1 MTTELGT
8 VKPTN
13 IEDEIR
19 SSYLD
24 YAMSVIV
31 SRALPDVR
39 DGLKPVQR
47 RILFAMD
54 ELGLHSGAAYK
65 KSARIVGEVLGK
77 YHPHGDVPVYNAM
90 VRMAQDFSMRYPL
103 IDGQGNFGSVDG
115 DSPAAMRY
123 TEARLSPIAAEMLI
137 DIDKDTV
144 DFMPNFD
151 GSLQEPTVLPA
162 RLPNLLLNGAAGIA
176 VGMATNI
183 PPHNL
188 NEICDAIVHL
198 IDHPDATME
207 DLMALVPGPDF
218 PTGGII
224 LGSDGIRMAYSTG
237 KGRIVIRSKVQIEEI
252 RGNRQALV
260 VTELPFQVNKADL
273 ITRIAE
279 LVKDG
284 RIDGVSDIRDESDR
298 RGIRVVIELK
308 RDANPRRVLD
318 ALFKHTQ
325 LQTAFGV
332 NMLALADGVPRVM
345 NLKRIL
351 QLYIE
356 HRHRVITRRTQYEL
370 EKAQQRAHILEGL
383 RVAIDHL
390 DEVIAI
396 IRNSRN
402 AETARTNL
410 MNRFKLTEAKAQAIL
425 DMQLRRLAALE
436 RKKIEE
442 EHAEVLKQ
450 IAYLSDLLAHPEKI
464 YGLIRNDAL
473 QLKEKY
479 GDPRRTQI
487 VAEAPEEISEE
498 DLIPD
503 IKVLVTLTSRGYI
516 KRMAAD
522 GYRTQGRGG
531 RGIKGMVTREQDAV
545 TQAVVC
551 STLDYLLLFT
561 DAGKVYRLRANDIP
575 DAGRTARGLPVIN
588 LVNIDPS
595 EHITNMIAIE
605 GKGGTTPANGRYL
618 TIATRRGKI
627 KRTPLD
633 AFESVRS
640 SGLIALGLEEGD
652 LVCSVRLTDGSH
664 HIAIFTSTGQAIR
677 FPEEQV
683 RPMGRQAV
691 GVTAIKLADSDE
703 VIGMEAVKGHH
714 QLLLASAKGLAKRL
728 AAGEIPIHH
737 RGGKGVRVMKLSSK
751 SGPLAVVCRVD
762 ENGQLMAVSAGGL
775 VIRTSAADVPLQG
788 RTTQGVHFMKVG
800 EDDVVT
806 AVYATTNEAGPN

>member
-1 MTTELGT
+1 MTAEIGT
-8 VKPTN
+8 VRPTN

-47 RILFAMD
+47 RILFAME
-54 ELGLHSGAAYK
+54 ELGLHSGAPYK

-123 TEARLSPIAAEMLI
+123 TEARMAPIAAEMLA
-137 DIDKDTV
+137 DIDKNTV

-162 RLPNLLLNGAAGIA
+162 RLPNLLVNGASGIA

-188 NEICDAIVHL
+188 SEICDAIVHL
-198 IDHPDATME
+198 IDHPEATME

-224 LGSDGIRMAYSTG
+224 LGSEGVRMAYSTG
-237 KGRIVIRSKVQIEEI
+237 KGRIVLRSKVQIEEI
-252 RGNRQALV
+252 KGNRHALV

-273 ITRIAE
+273 IARIAE

-284 RIDGVSDIRDESDR
+284 RLEGISDIRDESDR
-298 RGIRVVIELK
+298 QGIRVVIELK
-308 RDANPRRVLD
+308 RDTNPRRVSD

-356 HRHRVITRRTQYEL
+356 HRHRVITRRSQFEL
-370 EKAQQRAHILEGL
+370 EKAKQRAHILEGL
-383 RVAIDHL
+383 KVAIDHL
-390 DEVIAI
+390 DEVISI

-402 AETARTNL
+402 AETARNNL

-442 EHAEVLKQ
+442 EYQQVLKQ
-450 IAYLSDLLAHPEKI
+450 ISYLNDLLGHPEKI
-464 YGLIRNDAL
+464 YGLIRADAL
-473 QLKEKY
+473 ELKEKY
-479 GDPRRTQI
+479 GDARRTVI
-487 VAEAPEEISEE
+487 LPEASEEMSEE

-503 IKVLVTLTSRGYI
+503 MRVLVTLTARGYI
-516 KRMAAD
+516 KRVPAD
-522 GYRTQGRGG
+522 GYRTQSRGG

-545 TQAVVC
+545 TQAIVC
-551 STLDYLLLFT
+551 STLDYILFFT
-561 DAGKVYRLRANDIP
+561 DNGKVYRLRANDVP
-575 DAGRTARGLPVIN
+575 DAGRTARGLPIIN
-588 LVNIDPS
+588 LINVDPS

-605 GKGGTTPANGRYL
+605 GREGTTPANGRYL
-618 TIATRRGKI
+618 TIVTQRGRI

-640 SGLIALGLEEGD
+640 SGLIALSLEEGD
-652 LVCSVRLTDGSH
+652 HVRSVRLTDGASYL
-664 HIAIFTSTGQAIR
+664 AIFTASGMAVR
-677 FPEEQV
+677 FPEDQV
-683 RPMGRQAV
+683 RAMGRQAA
-691 GVTAIKLADSDE
+691 GVTAIRLAPGDE
-703 VIGMEAVKGHH
+703 VVGMEALKPGD
-714 QLLLASAKGLAKRL
+714 QLLLVTAKGLAKRL
-728 AAGEIPIHH
+728 LADEIPAQN
-737 RGGKGVRVMKLSSK
+737 RGGKGVRTIRLSSK
-751 SGPLAVVCRVD
+751 SGPLAVACLVD
-762 ENGQLMAVSAGGL
+762 EGCEAIAVSSGGL
-775 VIRTSAADVPLQG
+775 VIRTTVADVPIQ
-788 RTTQGVHFMKVG
+788 RRATQGVHFMRVG
-800 EDDVVT
+800 EEDAVT
-806 AVYATTNEAGPN
+806 AVYALSGEGRPS

>member
-1 MTTELGT
+1 LSADIGT
-8 VKPTN
+8 VRPTN

-47 RILFAMD
+47 RILYAME
-54 ELGLHSGAAYK
+54 ELGLHSSAPYK

-123 TEARLSPIAAEMLI
+123 TEARMAPIAAEMLA

-162 RLPNLLLNGAAGIA
+162 RLPNLLLNGASGIA

-188 NEICDAIVHL
+188 NEICDAVVYL
-198 IDHPDATME
+198 IDNPEATME

-218 PTGGII
+218 PTGGMI
-224 LGSDGIRMAYSTG
+224 LGTEGIRMAYSTG
-237 KGRIVIRSKVQIEEI
+237 KGRIVIRSKVQIEDI
-252 RGNRQALV
+252 KGNRHALV

-284 RIDGVSDIRDESDR
+284 RIEGISDIRDESDR
-298 RGIRVVIELK
+298 RGIRVVVELK
-308 RDANPRRVLD
+308 RDSNPRKVLD

-356 HRHRVITRRTQYEL
+356 HRHRVITRRSRFEL
-370 EKAQQRAHILEGL
+370 EKAKQRAHILEGL
-383 RVAIDHL
+383 KVAIDHL
-390 DEVIAI
+390 DEVISI
-396 IRNSRN
+396 IRSSRN
-402 AETARTNL
+402 AETARNNL

-425 DMQLRRLAALE
+425 EMQLRRLAALE

-442 EHAEVLKQ
+442 EYREVLKQ
-450 IAYLSDLLAHPEKI
+450 IAYLEDLLAHPEKI
-464 YGLIRNDAL
+464 YGLIRADAL

-487 VAEAPEEISEE
+487 IPDAVGEISEE
-498 DLIPD
+498 DLVPD
-503 IKVLVTLTSRGYI
+503 VRVLVTLTSRGYI
-516 KRMAAD
+516 KRVAAN
-522 GYRTQGRGG
+522 GYRTQSRGG

-545 TQAVVC
+545 TQAIVC
-551 STLDYLLLFT
+551 STLDYILFFT
-561 DAGKVYRLRANDIP
+561 DTGKVYRLRANDVP

-588 LVNIDPS
+588 LINIDPT

-618 TIATRRGKI
+618 TIVTQRGKI

-640 SGLIALGLEEGD
+640 SGLIALALEEGD
-652 LVCSVRLTDGSH
+652 RVCSVRLTDGKSNL
-664 HIAIFTSTGQAIR
+664 AIFTASGMAIR

-683 RPMGRQAV
+683 RAMGRQAA
-691 GVTAIKLADSDE
+691 GVNAIRLAPGDN
-703 VIGMEAVKGHH
+703 VVAMETIQQGD
-714 QLLLASAKGLAKRL
+714 QLLLVTARGLAKRL
-728 AAGEIPIHH
+728 SVNDLPTHS
-737 RGGKGVRVMKLSSK
+737 RGGKGVRAIRLSPK
-751 SGPLAVVCRVD
+751 SGPLVVACRV
-762 ENGQLMAVSAGGL
+762 EERSEAIAVSSGGL
-775 VIRTSAADVPLQG
+775 VIRTSVVDVPIQG
-788 RTTQGVHFMKVG
+788 RATQGVHFMRVG
-800 EDDVVT
+800 EDDAVS
-806 AVYATTNEAGPN
+806 AVYAMTPEERSS